1 VTPDAR
7 ELTLVLRRIARRL
20 GAASAVRTISRAAA
34 AAASGMACWALATL
48 ALPLPFPMRAA
59 GAVVAAGLAGALPVL
74 LWWHRPSLLVAA
86 RAADRR
92 LGLADRLG
100 TAVDL
105 LRRPGSPRRLA
116 CLQIAGA
123 VESARAL
130 VPRDVAPLRLPRE
143 TWVAAGMCVLLVLW
157 AQFLAGLTL
166 PQTPAARTLVA
177 IHREGE
183 ALEQIGRHL
192 DAAARSQG
200 LLETRRAAT
209 RVADLGHRLT
219 APRID
224 RQKAATLLREAD
236 RNLAATQEM
245 VERRLT
251 AAFPGAARAPE
262 DRSPPSPGSGA
273 QRLRALDQA
282 VRQIKAAT
290 GQLQSGGAPLDRATL
305 SRTLA
310 ALSESLDQMGTAPGA
325 RSKVEAA
332 RRDAELGRFPQAAA
346 GLGEALEDIRAIER
360 MLGDEQ
366 ALGEARGAVQRSA
379 EKIEQSGS
387 VGASS
392 QTTPLDR
399 AGDTRPQSA
408 GPQPPEPGGDEA
420 LPPPPGPNQGSLPGQ
435 GTGRILG
442 APTPRLEGKHVP
454 AHISGIPGEGPSSL
468 KEIVA
473 PGQPGAPRIPL
484 GRPPADV
491 AHEIDRT
498 LSREPLP
505 AVYLDM
511 IRRYFETLG
520 GSP

>member
-1 VTPDAR
+1 MPDAP
-7 ELTLVLRRIARRL
+7 ELTQVLRRIARRL
-20 GAASAVRTISRAAA
+20 GAAAAVRTISRAAA
-34 AAASGMACWALATL
+34 VAAAVMVCWAFMTL
-48 ALPLPFPMRAA
+48 VLPIAFPMRAA
-59 GAVVAAGLAGALPVL
+59 GVVVAAGLAAAFPLL

-86 RAADRR
+86 READVR

-105 LRRPGSPRRLA
+105 LRRPGGPRRLA
-116 CLQIAGA
+116 QLQVAGA
-123 VESARAL
+123 VESARTL
-130 VPRDVAPLRLPRE
+130 VPRDIAPFRLPRE
-143 TWVAAGMCVLLVLW
+143 AWGAAGMCALLVLW

-166 PQTPAARTLVA
+166 PQTPAAHTLVA

-183 ALEQIGRHL
+183 ALEQISRRL

-200 LLETRRAAT
+200 LPETRRAAP
-209 RVADLGHRLT
+209 RVAALGHRLM
-219 APRID
+219 AARID
-224 RQKAATLLREAD
+224 RQKAAALLREAD
-236 RNLAATQEM
+236 RNLAAAQEA
-245 VERRLT
+245 VERRVA
-251 AAFPGAARAPE
+251 AAFPGAARGPE
-262 DRSPPSPGSGA
+262 DRFPPPVGSGA

-282 VRQIKAAT
+282 VRQMKAAT
-290 GQLQSGGAPLDRATL
+290 GQLQSGGATLDRAAL

-310 ALSESLDQMGTAPGA
+310 VLSDALDKVGTAPGA
-325 RSKVEAA
+325 RSKVDAA
-332 RRDAELGRFPQAAA
+332 RRDVEQGRFPRAAA
-346 GLGEALEDIRAIER
+346 GLGDALEDLRAIER

-379 EKIEQSGS
+379 EKIQQSGS
-387 VGASS
+387 LGASA
-392 QTTPLDR
+392 QTTLPPGP
-399 AGDTRPQSA
+399 AGDTRPQSS
-408 GPQPPEPGGDEA
+408 GPQPPEAGGGEA

-435 GTGRILG
+435 GTGRTLG
-442 APTPRLEGKHVP
+442 APTPRLGGKHIP

-473 PGQPGAPRIPL
+473 PGQPGAPRIPF